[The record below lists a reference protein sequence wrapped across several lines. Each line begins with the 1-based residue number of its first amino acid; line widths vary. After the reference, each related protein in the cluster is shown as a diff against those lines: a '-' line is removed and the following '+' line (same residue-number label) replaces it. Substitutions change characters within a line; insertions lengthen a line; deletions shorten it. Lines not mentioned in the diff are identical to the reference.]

1 MSWELTEHLSQEFL
15 AIDDDSGMVVG
26 KMVLWRMDQRS
37 AMGGWD
43 QEKLRALQFLPVKK
57 SEATISL
64 PRNRDDFSDVDMNV
78 VEDEDNMECEG
89 NEKGFPSVEREAT
102 PWNPENV
109 ELSLSNMYADP
120 KAVKNMLKHKQ
131 FLQKKN
137 TSLEEFKGLENQP
150 LNQPQQMFPV
160 QMHKS
165 FEDEMRRKLE
175 ASAER
180 NPKGKDMSWA
190 QSIQPGAGQEMIIS
204 ISPETLSPQINSP
217 EQIEETNEQVR
228 GLEDENLTSDDDIQ
242 IEDLGEVSDSETEQQ
257 RGLNLKTVKVMLNRI
272 IINPNFHQG
281 HTGDQVFEEAEMS
294 PPGSDCVSCSFCQ
307 ADIRKEDLDAHQVSN
322 QCRQLRTP
330 ASYFPSLPQINPSLP
345 QENTSL
351 LEVNPYLPQENPPS
365 ASSPPVAPP
374 KNVEWS
380 SLAGKPKRGRPR
392 KERWISSST

>member
-1 MSWELTEHLSQEFL
+1 
-15 AIDDDSGMVVG
+15 
-26 KMVLWRMDQRS
+26 MVLWRMDQRS

-217 EQIEETNEQVR
+217 EQGEEMNEQVR
-228 GLEDENLTSDDDIQ
+228 GLEDENSTSDDDIQ
-242 IEDLGEVSDSETEQQ
+242 IEDLGEVSETEQQ
-257 RGLNLKTVKVMLNRI
+257 RGQNLKTVKVMLNRM
-272 IINPNFHQG
+272 IINPNSHQVRS
-281 HTGDQVFEEAEMS
+281 GDQLLEEAEMS
-294 PPGSDCVSCSFCQ
+294 PQGSYCVSCSFCQ
-307 ADIRKEDLDAHQVSN
+307 ADIRNEDLDAHQVSN

-330 ASYFPSLPQINPSLP
+330 ASYFPSLPQ
-345 QENTSL
+345 ENTSL
-351 LEVNPYLPQENPPS
+351 PQVNPPFT
-365 ASSPPVAPP
+365 SSPPVAPP
-374 KNVEWS
+374 KNVQCF
-380 SLAGKPKRGRPR
+380 SLAGKRKRGRPR
-392 KERWISSST
+392 KERWISSPT